1 MRQDQIE
8 EAAAEIAGD
17 LVVELVR
24 FGGVRL
30 PPEVTQRLAQVAR
43 RGLVNALARM
53 TAVKV
58 QAQTASV
65 TDLRTR

>member
-17 LVVELVR
+17 LVVELLRV
-24 FGGVRL
+24 GGVRL

-43 RGLVNALARM
+43 RGLVKALSRM

>member
-1 MRQDQIE
+1 MRQDHIE

-17 LVVELVR
+17 LVVELLR

-43 RGLVNALARM
+43 RGITRALARM
-53 TAVKV
+53 TALKV
-58 QAQTASV
+58 QAQTATV

>member
-17 LVVELVR
+17 LVVELLR

-43 RGLVNALARM
+43 RGITRALARM

>member
-24 FGGVRL
+24 VGGVRL

-43 RGLVNALARM
+43 RGITRALARM

-58 QAQTASV
+58 QAQTATV

>member
-1 MRQDQIE
+1 MRQDHIE

-17 LVVELVR
+17 LVVELLR

-43 RGLVNALARM
+43 RGITRALARM

>member
-17 LVVELVR
+17 LVVELLRV
-24 FGGVRL
+24 GGVRL

-43 RGLVNALARM
+43 RGITRALARM
-53 TAVKV
+53 TALKV
-58 QAQTASV
+58 QAQTATV

>member
-17 LVVELVR
+17 LVVELLRV
-24 FGGVRL
+24 GGVRL
-30 PPEVTQRLAQVAR
+30 PPKVTQRLAQVAR
-43 RGLVNALARM
+43 RGLVKALARM

-58 QAQTASV
+58 QAQTATV

>member
-17 LVVELVR
+17 LVVELLR

-43 RGLVNALARM
+43 RGLVKALARM
-53 TAVKV
+53 TAVNV

>member
-24 FGGVRL
+24 VGGVRL

-43 RGLVNALARM
+43 RGITRALARI

-58 QAQTASV
+58 QAQTATV

>member
-17 LVVELVR
+17 LVVELLR

-43 RGLVNALARM
+43 RGITRALARM

-58 QAQTASV
+58 QAQTATV

>member
-17 LVVELVR
+17 LVVELLRV
-24 FGGVRL
+24 GGVRL

-43 RGLVNALARM
+43 RGITRALSRM

>member
-24 FGGVRL
+24 VGGVRL

-43 RGLVNALARM
+43 RGITRALARM
-53 TAVKV
+53 TALKV
-58 QAQTASV
+58 QAQTATV

>member
-1 MRQDQIE
+1 MRQDHIE

-43 RGLVNALARM
+43 RGITRALARM

-58 QAQTASV
+58 QAQTATV

>member
-43 RGLVNALARM
+43 RGITRALARM

-58 QAQTASV
+58 QAHTASV

>member
-1 MRQDQIE
+1 VRQDHIE

-17 LVVELVR
+17 LVVELLR

-43 RGLVNALARM
+43 RGITRALARM
-53 TAVKV
+53 TAVQV
-58 QAQTASV
+58 QAQTATV
-65 TDLRTR
+65 TDMRTR